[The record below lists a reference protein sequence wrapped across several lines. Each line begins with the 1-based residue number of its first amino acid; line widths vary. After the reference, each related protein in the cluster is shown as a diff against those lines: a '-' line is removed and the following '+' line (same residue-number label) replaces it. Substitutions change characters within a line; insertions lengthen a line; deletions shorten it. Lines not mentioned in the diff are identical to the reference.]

1 MPTQNSDEFYY
12 LTCFTENDLVWL
24 SFLILM
30 RYISIFDTTLR
41 DGEQM
46 PGVSL
51 PLKFKKQIA
60 KQLDK
65 LGVDIIE
72 AGFPSASK
80 GEFEA
85 VKEISKMG
93 LNAKICGLARVIRDD
108 IDLAIKADVDMVHIF
123 VPTSK
128 IQVEHTIK
136 KSREEII
143 NIATTCVE
151 YIKSHG
157 LLCMFSAMDATR
169 TEISY
174 LKEIYK
180 AVEDSGAD
188 IINVPDTVG
197 VSTPFKF
204 HNLIKELREHIS
216 IPIDVHCHNDFGLAV
231 ANTYAAVLAG
241 ANEVQVT
248 VNGIGERAGNA
259 DLSQVVMILHSL
271 ENVKTGIKTEYLF
284 ETSKLV
290 ERLTGIRISPN
301 TPIIGENAFSH
312 ESGIHAHGVLK
323 EASTFEPGVLTP
335 EMVGHRRRIVIGK
348 HAGRHQI
355 KKILEDA
362 GYIVDDETLNKIF
375 EKIKEIGDKGKR
387 VTDRDLFAIAEVILG
402 EVRAEEKAVVVNEV
416 TVLTGN
422 KITPTAIL
430 NASVFGNEKV
440 TSAIGVG
447 PVDASLKAVAS
458 LIGESIKITEFRM
471 DAITGGSDA
480 LAEVYVTVEDEKGNS
495 FTSRGAGQDIVMA
508 SIDAVINAINYLM
521 LVKHKN
527 KNQGHK
533 P

>member
-1 MPTQNSDEFYY
+1 
-12 LTCFTENDLVWL
+12 
-24 SFLILM
+24 M
-30 RYISIFDTTLR
+30 RKVSVFDTTLR

-51 PLKFKKQIA
+51 PLKFKIQIA

-65 LGVDIIE
+65 LGVDVIE

-85 VKEISKMG
+85 VKEIAKLG
-93 LNAKICGLARVIRDD
+93 LNAKICGLARVVRED
-108 IDLAIKADVDMVHIF
+108 IDAAIGAEVDMVHIF

-143 NIATTCVE
+143 EIAVECVE

-169 TEISY
+169 TEIDY
-174 LKEIYK
+174 LKKIYK
-180 AVEDSGAD
+180 AVEDARVD

-197 VSTPFKF
+197 VATPFKF
-204 HNLIKELREHIS
+204 HEMIKELREHLDV
-216 IPIDVHCHNDFGLAV
+216 PIDVHCHNDFGLAV

-241 ANEVQVT
+241 ADEVQVT

-259 DLSQVVMILHSL
+259 DLAQVVMILHAI
-271 ENVKTGIKTEYLF
+271 ENVKTNIRTEFLF

-290 ERLTGIRISPN
+290 ERLTGVRMPPN
-301 TPIIGENAFSH
+301 TPIVGENAFSH

-323 EASTFEPGVLTP
+323 EASTFEPGVITP

-362 GYIVDDETLNKIF
+362 GYVVDDEALNKIF
-375 EKIKEIGDKGKR
+375 EKVKEIGDKGKR
-387 VTDRDLFAIAEVILG
+387 VTDRDLFTIAEVVLG
-402 EVRAEEKAVVVNEV
+402 EVKAEEKAIVVDEV

-422 KITPTAIL
+422 KITPTAVL
-430 NASVFGNEKV
+430 NAEVFGERKV

-447 PVDASLKAVAS
+447 PVDASLKAVTS
-458 LIGESIKITEFRM
+458 LLGESIKITEFRM

-480 LAEVYVTVEDEKGNS
+480 LAEVYVTVEDEEGNS

-508 SIDAVINAINYLM
+508 SIDAVINAVNYLLLM
-521 LVKHKN
+521 KRRTKF
-527 KNQGHK
+527 
-533 P
+533 